1 MLDIFSYY
9 SKYFNLKP
17 NFSEGEITEIESMK
31 EVKVAFSE
39 IKCVNLKENTIEIL
53 EIHFSNNDEP
63 NMDKKFLTAVS
74 NFQNVQNMVHEEC
87 NFRR

>member
-1 MLDIFSYY
+1 MFSYY

-17 NFSEGEITEIESMK
+17 NFFEGEITEIKSMK
-31 EVKVAFSE
+31 GVKVAFSE
-39 IKCVNLKENTIEIL
+39 IKYVNLKENTIEIL
-53 EIHFSNNDEP
+53 GIHFSNNDEP
-63 NMDKKFLTAVS
+63 NMDKKFLTAIS